1 MYAHLLSRI
10 KRFCRRRER
19 RDAAQNVIYRRDLS
33 IHIVATDGLSPNLSV
48 SQIQI
53 LQTGV
58 PISGRWRPHP
68 IGQLLPFTDLRLL
81 SVERQGRSRTCT
93 IRKDASPIS
102 EPIESG
108 GPPQIPAINQLAQ
121 P

>member
-1 MYAHLLSRI
+1 MHNGVQQLRN
-10 KRFCRRRER
+10 RRE
-19 RDAAQNVIYRRDLS
+19 VS

-81 SVERQGRSRTCT
+81 SFERQVHSRTCP
-93 IRKDASPIS
+93 IRRHEFPIS